1 MIILGNR
8 NIKTLLLELA
18 QQQAVEDVLSLA
30 VKSLG
35 TARDSALVRIWL
47 VEADDG
53 CPSCA
58 DKGVC
63 AGRGRCL
70 HLKASYGQSRVD
82 GRLWTQTEPS
92 GFYRFPLGH
101 RKVGAIAMTNRPLEV
116 SHIEGNEDWIAAPE
130 WIAAEGIVSFA
141 GQPLVCRGETL
152 GVIAFFSRDTLAQG
166 AMEMLRMVADHI
178 AYAITNARL
187 FEITRSIT
195 QRRELENA
203 HLREELY
210 EARQFTGIIGESAAI
225 KAIREQILVVS
236 ETEATVLIQ
245 GASGTGKELVAH
257 ELHKNSKRKNNPFIK
272 INCAAIPH
280 HLFESEFFGH
290 VKGAFTGA
298 IHDRMGFFQLA
309 DGGTLFLDEIAE
321 IPLELQGKLLR
332 VLQEGE
338 FRRVGEEKNRHTD
351 IRLIAATNKDL
362 KAAIRKRTFRDDL
375 YYRLQVFPLTV
386 PTLKEREEDI
396 PLLVRHFIRIFCRK
410 NGRRVFDVPEAQM
423 NRLRQYDWPGNIR
436 ELQNFVERMVITGRP
451 EQALAYLAL
460 CEAAS
465 PEAEEAAPE
474 LCASFGIPK
483 ILTEKQMRQLEK
495 DNMKA
500 ALERTNWLIYGNRG
514 AAALL
519 GMKPTTLISRLKRFD
534 LYRLRPNSISADGPA
549 GPAGAD

>member
-8 NIKTLLLELA
+8 DIKTLLLELA
-18 QQQAVEDVLSLA
+18 QQQAVEEVLSLV

-35 TARDSALVRIWL
+35 SARDSALVRIWL
-47 VEADDG
+47 VEPDDS
-53 CPSCA
+53 CPTCVDQA
-58 DKGVC
+58 VC
-63 AGRGRCL
+63 ASRGHCL

-82 GRLWTQTEPS
+82 EQIWTQTEQS
-92 GFYRFPLGH
+92 KFYRFPLGY
-101 RKVGAIAMTNRPLEV
+101 RKVGAIAMTNNPLEV
-116 SHIEGNEDWIAAPE
+116 SHIEGSEDWIANPA
-130 WIAAEGIVSFA
+130 WMKAEGIVSFA
-141 GQPLVCRGETL
+141 GQPLVCRGETI
-152 GVIAFFSRDTLAQG
+152 GVIALFSRATLAQG

-187 FEITRSIT
+187 FEISRSIT
-195 QRRELENA
+195 LRKELENA

-225 KAIREQILVVS
+225 KEIREQIFIVS
-236 ETEATVLIQ
+236 KTEATVLIQ

-257 ELHKNSKRKNNPFIK
+257 EVHKHSQRKNNPFIK

-298 IHDRMGFFQLA
+298 INDRMGFFQIA

-362 KAAIRKRTFRDDL
+362 KAAIQKQTFRDDL

-386 PTLKEREEDI
+386 PSLKEREEDI
-396 PLLVRHFIRIFCRK
+396 PLLVRHFIRIFCKK
-410 NGRRVFDVPEAQM
+410 NGRHIFDVPEEQM
-423 NRLRQYDWPGNIR
+423 NKLRQYDWPGNIR

-451 EQALAYLAL
+451 DQALAYLAL
-460 CEAAS
+460 YE
-465 PEAEEAAPE
+465 PPRQEESVQEPRS
-474 LCASFGIPK
+474 SFGIPK

-495 DNMKA
+495 DNMMA
-500 ALERTNWLIYGNRG
+500 ALERTNWLIYGSRG

-534 LYRLRPNSISADGPA
+534 LYRLRPSSISTDWPVDPADTN
-549 GPAGAD
+549 

>member
-1 MIILGNR
+1 
-8 NIKTLLLELA
+8 
-18 QQQAVEDVLSLA
+18 
-30 VKSLG
+30 
-35 TARDSALVRIWL
+35 
-47 VEADDG
+47 
-53 CPSCA
+53 
-58 DKGVC
+58 
-63 AGRGRCL
+63 
-70 HLKASYGQSRVD
+70 
-82 GRLWTQTEPS
+82 
-92 GFYRFPLGH
+92 
-101 RKVGAIAMTNRPLEV
+101 
-116 SHIEGNEDWIAAPE
+116 
-130 WIAAEGIVSFA
+130 
-141 GQPLVCRGETL
+141 
-152 GVIAFFSRDTLAQG
+152 
-166 AMEMLRMVADHI
+166 MEMLRMVADHI

-210 EARQFTGIIGESAAI
+210 EARQFTGIIGKSAAI

>member
-1 MIILGNR
+1 
-8 NIKTLLLELA
+8 
-18 QQQAVEDVLSLA
+18 
-30 VKSLG
+30 
-35 TARDSALVRIWL
+35 
-47 VEADDG
+47 
-53 CPSCA
+53 
-58 DKGVC
+58 
-63 AGRGRCL
+63 
-70 HLKASYGQSRVD
+70 
-82 GRLWTQTEPS
+82 
-92 GFYRFPLGH
+92 
-101 RKVGAIAMTNRPLEV
+101 
-116 SHIEGNEDWIAAPE
+116 
-130 WIAAEGIVSFA
+130 
-141 GQPLVCRGETL
+141 
-152 GVIAFFSRDTLAQG
+152 
-166 AMEMLRMVADHI
+166 MLRMVADHI

-210 EARQFTGIIGESAAI
+210 EARQFTGIIGKSAAI